1 MSAAVVHSIDQPAT
15 RVAQPPTTVSREE
28 HLRRV
33 EELGRVILAY
43 SDATEKLQQSH
54 EQLSGRVAALQ
65 SELGEKN
72 RELERRNRLAALGE
86 MAAGLAHEIRNP
98 LGAIRL
104 YAGLLKGDMTDR
116 PASVQTVDKI
126 SRAIARLET
135 IVSGVLTFSRDLR
148 VNLDESG
155 DLAAVVRDC
164 VDVARTRFADRTV
177 VVHGPDVLPA
187 RIDDTMLGQA
197 VLNLIVNACE
207 AIDETG
213 RVEVNFGTDRR
224 RAFVRIRDTG
234 AGIEP
239 THLDR
244 IFNPFF
250 TTKDTGTGL
259 GLSIVHRIIE
269 AHDGTIRARNHEQGG
284 AVFELII

>member
-1 MSAAVVHSIDQPAT
+1 MSAVASPIIDQPT
-15 RVAQPPTTVSREE
+15 SRVVAQSATISRDE

-54 EQLSGRVAALQ
+54 EELSGRVAALQ
-65 SELGEKN
+65 AELGEKN

-104 YAGLLKGDMTDR
+104 YAGLLKDDVSDR
-116 PASVQTVDKI
+116 PASGQTVDKI
-126 SRAIARLET
+126 SRAVGRLET
-135 IVSGVLTFSRDLR
+135 IVSGVLTFSRELR
-148 VNLDESG
+148 CNIDES
-155 DLAAVVRDC
+155 DLAMVVREC
-164 VDVARTRFADRTV
+164 VDVARTRFADRTF
-177 VVHGPDVLPA
+177 VVHGPESLPA
-187 RIDDTMLGQA
+187 KIDDTLLGQA
-197 VLNLIVNACE
+197 VLNLVVNACE
-207 AIDETG
+207 AVEPNG
-213 RVEVNFGTDRR
+213 RVEVVFGVARGR
-224 RAFVRIRDTG
+224 SFVRIRDTG
-234 AGIEP
+234 PGIDGAI
-239 THLDR
+239 LDR

-284 AVFELII
+284 AVFELVL